1 MCFMLLQNNE
11 KYAKY
16 VRKLVAVQAFGD
28 FCVLAT
34 KVGQLVTVE
43 SSGNDDCA
51 KLLSDTMC
59 VQSKIAIIWQ
69 MYAFL

>member
-1 MCFMLLQNNE
+1 MQNNE

-34 KVGQLVTVE
+34 KVCEHLRVVDQRMV
-43 SSGNDDCA
+43 SRDRAFSRHR
-51 KLLSDTMC
+51 KPKSDI
-59 VQSKIAIIWQ
+59 SIIR
-69 MYAFL
+69 